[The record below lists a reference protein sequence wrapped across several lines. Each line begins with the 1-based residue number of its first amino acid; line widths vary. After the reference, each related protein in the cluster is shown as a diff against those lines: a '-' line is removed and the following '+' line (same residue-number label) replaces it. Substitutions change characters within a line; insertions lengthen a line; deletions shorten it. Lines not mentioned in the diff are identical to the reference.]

1 MLLTLHFREMSERYQ
16 RTKSAGFLATN
27 FAVYGVTIAGGCRQ
41 GGIMNKNVPLVLTL
55 VLGALFMEPSRAELH
70 DRGNGLIYDD
80 VLDVT
85 WLQNAISGGN
95 KNWKQ
100 AVEWAAN
107 LEYQGFDDWRL
118 PSMSVSSG
126 VPTGATASPV
136 DCATAT
142 ELACRDNEL
151 GYMYFHNLGG
161 KANQLLGNQGLIQNI
176 QRVYWSGTESPGGVW
191 IFTFNYGGL
200 AEELKGFGDAVWAVR
215 PGDVAK

>member
-1 MLLTLHFREMSERYQ
+1 
-16 RTKSAGFLATN
+16 
-27 FAVYGVTIAGGCRQ
+27 
-41 GGIMNKNVPLVLTL
+41 MNNNVPLVLTL
-55 VLGALFMEPSRAELH
+55 ALGIALSGPGRAELY

-80 VLDVT
+80 VLDIT
-85 WLQNAISGGN
+85 WLQDAGSGGN
-95 KNWKQ
+95 KNWEQ
-100 AVEWAAN
+100 ALKWVAN
-107 LEYQGFDDWRL
+107 LEYEGFDDWRL

-126 VPTGATASPV
+126 VPTGATDSPV

-191 IFTFNYGGL
+191 VFTFNYGGL
-200 AEELKGFGDAVWAVR
+200 ADEWKGISDAVWAVR
-215 PGDVAK
+215 RGDVAKPGAN